1 MFRIVDTY
9 TCPKIPD
16 DEIDFTCQ
24 LHSAP
29 ILFLL
34 LLLLSA
40 HIHTELK

>member
-24 LHSAP
+24 LHPAP
-29 ILFLL
+29 I

-40 HIHTELK
+40 HIRTELK